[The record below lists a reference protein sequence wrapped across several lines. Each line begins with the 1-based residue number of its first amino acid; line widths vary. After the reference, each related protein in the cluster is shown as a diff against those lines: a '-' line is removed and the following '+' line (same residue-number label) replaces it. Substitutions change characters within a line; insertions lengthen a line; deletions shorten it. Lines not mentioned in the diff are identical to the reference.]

1 MALMGFLRNIRG
13 LLGGAQKKQDAG
25 LYLYVKLYK
34 VPSKPSADDE
44 VVQLRIHTYSEVS
57 EDDDGQHFIK
67 KTVVGSRTFR
77 RAEITLFFDEKRNVR
92 DHEITGGELTTEDEF
107 RRYENSFSKPS

>member
-1 MALMGFLRNIRG
+1 MGFLRNIRA
-13 LLGGAQKKQDAG
+13 LLGGAQKSQTGG

-34 VPSKPSADDE
+34 VPGKPSADDE
-44 VVQLRIHTYSEVS
+44 VVQLRIHPYSEVS
-57 EDDDGQHFIK
+57 EDDDGHHFLK
-67 KTVVGSRTFR
+67 KMVVGSRTFR

-107 RRYENSFSKPS
+107 RRYENSYAKPS